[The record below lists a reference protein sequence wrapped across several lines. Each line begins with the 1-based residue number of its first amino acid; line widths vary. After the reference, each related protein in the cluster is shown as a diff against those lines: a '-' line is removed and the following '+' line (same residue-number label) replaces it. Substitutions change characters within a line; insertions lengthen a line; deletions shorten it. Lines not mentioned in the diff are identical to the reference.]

1 MNFGNHRCSQNKFPA
16 DTKGWLYLHCL
27 PYKEESLLFSLLFI
41 LLFLLNIF
49 FLLQPSYYLLLLLVL
64 LLLLLILFLLLL
76 LLYVLLKK
84 KWFMMLLKTVRQTLF
99 RKGHWIRYRDP
110 CDGVLQWGREGS
122 HRFFFYFNRNN
133 LKTDLKEV
141 NIAVTKILSLTLLR
155 LCSTPF
161 QLGLTLGLPCLPL
174 HCQIWARIL
183 LSWFSGNSPSVIP
196 DHPLSTPRWCLKQES
211 Y

>member
-16 DTKGWLYLHCL
+16 DTKGWLYLYCL

-110 CDGVLQWGREGS
+110 CDGVLQWGRE
-122 HRFFFYFNRNN
+122 
-133 LKTDLKEV
+133 
-141 NIAVTKILSLTLLR
+141 IR
-155 LCSTPF
+155 LNPE
-161 QLGLTLGLPCLPL
+161 
-174 HCQIWARIL
+174 
-183 LSWFSGNSPSVIP
+183 FSGVSRNLLARSGVEFNGWKITKWK
-196 DHPLSTPRWCLKQES
+196 HQG
-211 Y
+211 